1 MGEVVKLDDY
11 RLQKAISGISSIYC
25 NDPAVFAMY
34 SAKLDEWWFLKRLMS
49 LDTQLEQL
57 DKLMFSESGEINMLV
72 VHEKQKVNQIRMD
85 LIKESNEKGS

>member
-34 SAKLDEWWFLKRLMS
+34 SAKLDEWWFLKRLMA

-57 DKLMFSESGEINMLV
+57 DKLIYGQPDGLNFKALE
-72 VHEKQKVNQIRMD
+72 EKNKINQIRMD